1 MEKEKMKFI
10 TADNLKRFGTNVKKL
25 VTDTKSG
32 LETKISTAQ
41 SAANTAKQAAA
52 TAQGAA
58 TDAKNN
64 PNVKTINGKSIIG
77 SGNLTLS
84 DIGIDG
90 NIVEI
95 VTSLPDLATA
105 KSNKMYLVPVENSS
119 EANNTYAEYVK
130 INKDN
135 KDSWEKLGE
144 WKAEID
150 LTPYSKK
157 VDTVNGVTAGAN
169 DASKIT
175 LNVNKNGAN
184 TPVNI
189 PAATTTIAG
198 AMSAADKS
206 VLNKIAAKYPF
217 NISGI
222 SANPSVV
229 EIGTSA
235 QPTIN
240 WSFANEEF
248 HPVNSQ
254 NLKSDNGYIS
264 LTGENVTVGNKSYKA
279 KNAYS
284 IPQGSRNQND
294 KVTLT
299 VTTTD
304 GATKTASVTIAHVHA
319 NYCGVVA
326 ADKTSLTAAEVIALA
341 SQTNGK
347 AIINSRSRTVA
358 VTQNNQKLVYA
369 YPAYFGD
376 LTSIKDGNGFQGF
389 SGYTKKT
396 VDVNGATYNVYI
408 QNTAATANG
417 TYTFA

>member
-41 SAANTAKQAAA
+41 STANTAKQAAA

-144 WKAEID
+144 WKAEI
-150 LTPYSKK
+150 T
-157 VDTVNGVTAGAN
+157 VDSTLSDSTNPIQNKAVNTA
-169 DASKIT
+169 
-175 LNVNKNGAN
+175 
-184 TPVNI
+184 
-189 PAATTTIAG
+189 
-198 AMSAADKS
+198 
-206 VLNKIAAKYPF
+206 
-217 NISGI
+217 
-222 SANPSVV
+222 
-229 EIGTSA
+229 
-235 QPTIN
+235 
-240 WSFANEEF
+240 
-248 HPVNSQ
+248 VNS
-254 NLKSDNGYIS
+254 LKTRLSTAETNI
-264 LTGENVTVGNKSYKA
+264 GNKV
-279 KNAYS
+279 
-284 IPQGSRNQND
+284 D
-294 KVTLT
+294 KVTGKQLSTNDYTTEEKNKLAGLDNYTLSLDEGTRDIPKYELVLKKGNKALT
-299 VTTTD
+299 PVDLPLATPDVNSGGLIKLGNKGLLSSTDKLKLDNLATT
-304 GATKTASVTIAHVHA
+304 
-319 NYCGVVA
+319 YVA
-326 ADKTSLTAAEVIALA
+326 AA
-341 SQTNGK
+341 
-347 AIINSRSRTVA
+347 
-358 VTQNNQKLVYA
+358 
-369 YPAYFGD
+369 D
-376 LTSIKDGNGFQGF
+376 LTELTQAEIDTLWSQ
-389 SGYTKKT
+389 
-396 VDVNGATYNVYI
+396 A
-408 QNTAATANG
+408 
-417 TYTFA
+417 

>member
-41 SAANTAKQAAA
+41 STANTAKQAAA

-144 WKAEID
+144 WKAEITVD
-150 LTPYSKK
+150 STLSDSTNPIQNKAVNTAVNSLKTRLSTAETNIGNK
-157 VDTVNGVTAGAN
+157 VDKVTGKQLSTN
-169 DASKIT
+169 DYTTAEKNKLAELDNYT
-175 LNVNKNGAN
+175 LSLDTGG
-184 TPVNI
+184 NI
-189 PAATTTIAG
+189 PAYELVLKKGTTPSARIDLPIATPDISSGGSIRLGNKGLLSSTDKLKLDNLATTYVA
-198 AMSAADKS
+198 AADLTELS
-206 VLNKIAAKYPF
+206 QE
-217 NISGI
+217 
-222 SANPSVV
+222 
-229 EIGTSA
+229 EIDTL
-235 QPTIN
+235 
-240 WSFANEEF
+240 WSQA
-248 HPVNSQ
+248 
-254 NLKSDNGYIS
+254 
-264 LTGENVTVGNKSYKA
+264 
-279 KNAYS
+279 
-284 IPQGSRNQND
+284 
-294 KVTLT
+294 
-299 VTTTD
+299 
-304 GATKTASVTIAHVHA
+304 
-319 NYCGVVA
+319 
-326 ADKTSLTAAEVIALA
+326 
-341 SQTNGK
+341 
-347 AIINSRSRTVA
+347 
-358 VTQNNQKLVYA
+358 
-369 YPAYFGD
+369 
-376 LTSIKDGNGFQGF
+376 
-389 SGYTKKT
+389 
-396 VDVNGATYNVYI
+396 
-408 QNTAATANG
+408 
-417 TYTFA
+417 